1 MKGSNQNIVYILIN
15 PSFPDWVKIG
25 RCSDLD
31 KRLKSLSNNTAVPLP
46 FECFYACKVDNGGEI
61 EKKLHMIFDETR
73 VSKRREFFK
82 VDPEKVVAI
91 MQLVAIEEIQQTI
104 ITTSTDEIQAT
115 RKEIASHNTFNFVD
129 AGISLG
135 SEIYLTRDPRI
146 IAVVIDQHRVSYNNE
161 AYDFT
166 DLTKKLLAEHLNR
179 SRQSV
184 STPRY
189 WSYDG
194 EMLVARKHRL
204 EKVQP
209 NTKTP

>member
-1 MKGSNQNIVYILIN
+1 MNGLNQNIVYTLTN

-31 KRLKSLSNNTAVPLP
+31 TRLKSLSNNTAVPLP
-46 FECFYACKVDNGGEI
+46 FECFYACKVDNGMEV
-61 EKKLHMIFDETR
+61 EKKLHMIFDEVR

-91 MQLVAIEEIQQTI
+91 MQLVAVEEIQPTI
-104 ITTSTDEIQAT
+104 TATSTDEIQAT
-115 RKEIASHNTFNFVD
+115 RKEIALHNSFNFID

-135 SEIYLTRDPRI
+135 NEIYLTRDPRI
-146 IAVVIDQHRVSYNNE
+146 RAVVIDQHRVSYNNKE
-161 AYDFT
+161 YDFT
-166 DLTKKLLAEHLNR
+166 ELTKKLLAEYLNR
-179 SRQSV
+179 SRQSI

-204 EKVQP
+204 EKIQTK
-209 NTKTP
+209 TKTP